1 MWNEKTKPLVE
12 AGKLVVIGVVQ
23 EQHAE
28 RAQLYKQ
35 WKQYKFPIAQDSVTG
50 LGLAVVPVPILL
62 DEFGYVLNA
71 RPRISQ
77 MEALVNTDVERP
89 ASPAPTL
96 DPAHVEA
103 TWLVLNDSKTK
114 SSESSMSA
122 GDAWLRTGSLES
134 TQAAIKCYQ
143 VAIER
148 AVAAKSTEL
157 QGIGLFRLGVAYRTL
172 FDLPNDEGQE
182 PEDFRKAAK
191 AWSAALELN
200 PNQYIWRR
208 RIQQYGPRQIKPY
221 PFYDWVDE
229 ALQEVAARGEVPVKL
244 TVPLSKA
251 EIAQPKRGFETA
263 QGAVS
268 PDPDAR
274 IQLDVENV
282 VGFHAT
288 VVPQKIKPGQA
299 VRVHLRFEPSGGHWN
314 NEADAL
320 EVWVEQNDSG
330 SVSQQRLVHAGE
342 QKPSSGE
349 TRTLE
354 FEFQSDATLKP
365 GTVPLKGYAL
375 YYACKTEDGQCLYR
389 RQNFA
394 VQVVVG
400 E

>member
-12 AGKLVVIGVVQ
+12 TGKLVVIGVAQ

-77 MEALVNTDVERP
+77 IELLVNTKVERP
-89 ASPAPTL
+89 TIPAPTL
-96 DPAHVEA
+96 DPVQVDS
-103 TWLVLNDSKTK
+103 TWQVLNDAKTN

-122 GDAWLRTGSLES
+122 GDALLRAGNFES
-134 TQAAIKCYQ
+134 TRAAIKCYQ
-143 VAIER
+143 AAIER
-148 AVAAKSTEL
+148 AVTAKSTEL
-157 QGIGLFRLGVAYRTL
+157 QGSGLFRLGVAYRTL
-172 FDLPNDEGQE
+172 FDLTNDDGQD
-182 PEDFRKAAK
+182 PEDFRNAAK

-229 ALQEVAARGEVPVKL
+229 AIQEVAARGEVPIKL

-251 EIAQPKRGFETA
+251 EIAQPKRGFESA

-274 IQLDVENV
+274 IKLDVENV

-288 VVPQKIKPGQA
+288 VVPQKIKPSQA

-314 NEADAL
+314 NEADPL

-330 SVSQQRLVHAGE
+330 SVSQQRLVHAGQ
-342 QKPSSGE
+342 QKPSSDE
-349 TRTLE
+349 PRTLE
-354 FEFQSDATLKP
+354 FEFQSDAALKP

-375 YYACKTEDGQCLYR
+375 YYVCTTEDGQCLYR
-389 RQNFA
+389 RQNFV